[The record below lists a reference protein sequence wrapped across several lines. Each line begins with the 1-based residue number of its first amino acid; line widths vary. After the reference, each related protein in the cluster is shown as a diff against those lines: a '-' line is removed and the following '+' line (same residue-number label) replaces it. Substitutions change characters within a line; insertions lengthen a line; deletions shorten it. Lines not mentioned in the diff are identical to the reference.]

1 MTCHAGI
8 HPTIPPLIQ
17 SIERIGL
24 MTHALGAVRYRPH
37 EACVAGF
44 FVNGRAVEPGLMDGG
59 STFRCRSLYASLAI
73 LF

>member
-1 MTCHAGI
+1 MTYHAGI

-17 SIERIGL
+17 SLERIGF
-24 MTHALGAVRYRPH
+24 MTHAPGAVRYRPH

-44 FVNGRAVEPGLMDGG
+44 FVNDRAVEPGLMGGG
-59 STFRCRSLYASLAI
+59 SAFRCRSLHAPLSI